1 MIEKILKQAVKLVGY
16 IDHVADNVFP
26 QKIVE
31 VVKLHAKLAAVSALI
46 PIPVV
51 DILVCTIAIW
61 IMYFRINSKIGMSI
75 GESIMKTFASGIITN
90 FFFNVMGMLI
100 GSLLKFIPGIG
111 TISGTLIMIVTVYIL
126 TLMSGYVYLKSLTAL
141 MSKKHK

>member
-1 MIEKILKQAVKLVGY
+1 
-16 IDHVADNVFP
+16 
-26 QKIVE
+26 
-31 VVKLHAKLAAVSALI
+31 
-46 PIPVV
+46 
-51 DILVCTIAIW
+51 
-61 IMYFRINSKIGMSI
+61 MSI